1 MRLSWLTVVG
11 ALFGMAAVLLGA
23 FGAHGLEG
31 RVSAERLEVWS
42 TAAHYLGWHAT
53 TLLALG
59 LAARQFDAQRRT
71 RLLASAAAWC
81 LGIGT
86 LVFSG
91 SLFTLVLTDQS
102 AWGAVTPVGGLLLAF
117 GWALIALSLVLAETA
132 HSKRA

>member
-23 FGAHGLEG
+23 FGAHGLGG

-71 RLLASAAAWC
+71 RLLASAAGWC